1 MNEISMNFFMMSNSI
16 NKKLQ
21 KSLLIKQIETALNEI
36 TSLDFDQFFND
47 LADIAN
53 SQAGTL
59 IKIKRLHI

>member
-21 KSLLIKQIETALNEI
+21 KSLLIKQIETALYEI
-36 TSLDFDQFFND
+36 TSLDFDQFFYD
-47 LADIAN
+47 LADVAN

>member
-1 MNEISMNFFMMSNSI
+1 
-16 NKKLQ
+16 LQ
-21 KSLLIKQIETALNEI
+21 KSLLIKQIETALYEI